1 LLETLRL
8 QEAILDMVG
17 NERIVAS
24 WSVGS
29 VAALTASSRIKITV
43 FTMQRDGDSPFP
55 RKDYGV
61 L

>member
-1 LLETLRL
+1 
-8 QEAILDMVG
+8 MVG
-17 NERIVAS
+17 NERIAAS